1 MKKSLKFEANN
12 KQKCA
17 LEGLAYWIADNA
29 YIIERYGAD
38 EPELKTVNKTI
49 SLLFENLDALCV
61 PFWVQNAVICFSENW
76 RKYKETYLSSFLK
89 TKNIY
94 I

>member
-1 MKKSLKFEANN
+1 MKKVLKFEAS
-12 KQKCA
+12 KEQKHA

-38 EPELKTVNKTI
+38 DPERENVKKTI
-49 SLLFENLDALCV
+49 SMIFDDLDALRV
-61 PFWVQNAVICFSENW
+61 PFWVQNTVICFSENW